1 MLIEAPMKD
10 GDTVT
15 IKTANGDEII
25 ARLVETRP
33 ATYVVTKPLAIMATP
48 NGLGLGPYAFTVDPD
63 AKLEINK
70 HAVIFI
76 AKTQKDMANQYIS
89 STSGLK
95 LV

>member
-1 MLIEAPMKD
+1 MLIEAPLKD

-15 IKTANGDEII
+15 IKTFNGDELI
-25 ARLVETRP
+25 ARLVETKTN
-33 ATYVVTKPLAIMATP
+33 TYVVSKPLAIMATQ
-48 NGLGLGPYAFTVDPD
+48 NGLGLGPYAFTIDPE
-63 AKLEINK
+63 AKIEINK

-89 STSGLK
+89 STSGIK